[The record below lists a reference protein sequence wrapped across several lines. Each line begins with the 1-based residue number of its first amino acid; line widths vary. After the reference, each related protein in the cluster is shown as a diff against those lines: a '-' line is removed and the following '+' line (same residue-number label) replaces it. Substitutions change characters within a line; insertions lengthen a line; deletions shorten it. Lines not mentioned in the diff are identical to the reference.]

1 MLKEL
6 IQAGEISLPT
16 IDNDRREFWLGC
28 VGIRKDGAVVTAKN
42 GPVNLALPDDK
53 LTTNDLVRRN
63 FFLPESHAEGRVL
76 RKLGHGG
83 IIYVARIGK
92 QNRDYSNAAP
102 CKMCSIRIKS
112 FGVEKVYYTINN
124 FSYGI
129 WNVKKDTFRV
139 VDV

>member
-92 QNRDYSNAAP
+92 QNKTFGPSEP
-102 CKMCSIRIKS
+102 CKMCKVRIAS
-112 FGVEKVYYTINN
+112 QLVEKVYYTI
-124 FSYGI
+124 SDSKYGI
-129 WNVKKDTFRV
+129 WYVKKDKHIIFNV
-139 VDV
+139 